1 MTTLASV
8 LLAVF
13 GGADTACAESGRRYD
28 DGAVVLQVVENRR
41 RSGWARYDGTRLD
54 ALYKRWQHAHG
65 CTGQRGPLTLRHLR
79 LGLTWALGRPLP
91 VSSWARRAV
100 FYCGSYD
107 RPGTC
112 SGRGD
117 VERVGTV
124 LHRFYALRRAKVLT
138 VWGCRRWMGARLR

>member
-1 MTTLASV
+1 MTTLASI

-65 CTGQRGPLTLRHLR
+65 CTGHRGPLTLRHLR
-79 LGLTWALGRPLP
+79 LGFTWALGRPMLVP
-91 VSSWARRAV
+91 AWAERAV
-100 FYCGSYD
+100 FYCGNYD
-107 RPGTC
+107 APGVC
-112 SGRGD
+112 SSRGE
-117 VERVGTV
+117 VERVGVV
-124 LHRFYALRRAKVLT
+124 LHRFYALRR
-138 VWGCRRWMGARLR
+138 GGALAVR

>member
-1 MTTLASV
+1 MTTIASI

-13 GGADTACAESGRRYD
+13 GGADTACAESGRRHD

-41 RSGWARYDGTRLD
+41 VSGWARYDGTRLD
-54 ALYKRWQHAHG
+54 ALYKRHQHAHG
-65 CTGQRGPLTLRHLR
+65 CTGVRGPLTLRHLR

-91 VSSWARRAV
+91 APAWAKRAAW
-100 FYCGSYD
+100 YCSD
-107 RPGTC
+107 RDAPGTC

-124 LHRFYALRRAKVLT
+124 LHRFYALRR
-138 VWGCRRWMGARLR
+138 GGALALR